1 MPCVTASELDAKR
14 STPLFNLTHPHL
26 SRQERQKGYAPHMIA
41 VDHVG
46 PYEVIQLLASGGMA
60 EVYLGR
66 KRGPGRFEKRVVIKR
81 VAKKLLGDPEVE
93 AMFLDEARLHA
104 RLDHSN
110 IVQIHDFG
118 EDQGAYFL
126 AMEFVAGATLRWLI
140 DNATAVHRPI
150 PPHHALRIVAD
161 VLAGLHAAHELCDDE
176 TGQPLHL
183 VHRDISPV
191 NVLIAR
197 SGVAKLCDFG
207 VAKSELQQVYT
218 RVGVVKGKYR
228 YMSPEQLIG
237 APLDGRSDV
246 FAVGVCLWEMLAGR
260 RLFDQDEEAEVIAA
274 IRKGRPPPPSAY
286 RPDLPRALD
295 RILGRALETEPE
307 RRYRSAR
314 AFQLACEELLRLLP
328 RASNSV
334 LLAEYLG
341 RELDSTHDLAADRR
355 RRSTHPSEESL
366 VGGSFAA
373 LDPGVPL
380 SPTRIRLT
388 EDSAYGE
395 DREQDDAIVTP
406 TALAKTLSMALLAP
420 AVAVGMSAEL
430 ISRTARAI
438 APRRQDAIQVT
449 RTRTRR
455 ES

>member
-1 MPCVTASELDAKR
+1 MMTVNT
-14 STPLFNLTHPHL
+14 
-26 SRQERQKGYAPHMIA
+26 
-41 VDHVG
+41 VG
-46 PYEVIQLLASGGMA
+46 PYEVVQLLASGGMA

-93 AMFLDEARLHA
+93 TMFLDEARLHA
-104 RLDHSN
+104 RLDHPN

-118 EDQGAYFL
+118 EDHGAYFL
-126 AMEFVAGATLRWLI
+126 VMEFVAGATLRWLV

-161 VLAGLHAAHELCDDE
+161 VLAGLHAAHELCDE
-176 TGQPLHL
+176 VSGHPLHL

-191 NVLIAR
+191 NVLISR

-228 YMSPEQLIG
+228 YMSPEQLSG
-237 APLDGRSDV
+237 GPLDGRSDV

-260 RLFDQDEEAEVIAA
+260 RLFDQEDEGQVIAA
-274 IRKGRPPPPSAY
+274 IRHGRPPPPSAY

-295 RILGRALETEPE
+295 RILGRALEPEPE

-334 LLAEYLG
+334 LLAEYLV
-341 RELDSTHDLAADRR
+341 RELDSTQDLAADRR
-355 RRSTHPSEESL
+355 RRSADPTEESL
-366 VGGSFAA
+366 MGGSFAA

-380 SPTRIRLT
+380 TPTRIRDT

-395 DREQDDAIVTP
+395 DRDHEEEQVAP
-406 TALAKTLSMALLAP
+406 TALARTVSMALLAP
-420 AVAVGMSAEL
+420 AVAMGMSAEL
-430 ISRTARAI
+430 ISRAARAV
-438 APRRQDAIQVT
+438 APRRPDAIQVT

-455 ES
+455 EP